1 MNVLYSAPLLAV
13 TSVLVAAEDT
23 EFDPDRVTPGT
34 AGFIATAVF
43 ALAVILL
50 GVDLGR
56 RLRRTKYR
64 AEIREQLEREAAEN
78 GERDSGAAVD
88 GGELSAEDRPRTG
101 TEDPRGPRD

>member
-34 AGFIATAVF
+34 AGFIATGVF

-50 GVDLGR
+50 GADLGR

-64 AEIREQLEREAAEN
+64 AEIREQLEREMAEN
-78 GERDSGAAVD
+78 AENEERA
-88 GGELSAEDRPRTG
+88 AEDRPSTG
-101 TEDPRGPRD
+101 TEDPRG

>member
-34 AGFIATAVF
+34 AGFIATGVF

-64 AEIREQLEREAAEN
+64 AEIREQLEREMAENAENEERAAE
-78 GERDSGAAVD
+78 DH
-88 GGELSAEDRPRTG
+88 PRTS